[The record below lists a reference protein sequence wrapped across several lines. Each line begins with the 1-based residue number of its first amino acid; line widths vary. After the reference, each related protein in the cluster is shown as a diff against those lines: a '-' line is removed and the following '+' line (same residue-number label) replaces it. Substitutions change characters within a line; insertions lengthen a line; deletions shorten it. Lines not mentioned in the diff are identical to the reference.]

1 MPVVPCKVTALA
13 PIVNGGSQEGETAW
27 RLFALHHEP
36 TSLTRAWKL
45 KLVVNSSS
53 SIEMWTGTR
62 KRVKRGFPNHI
73 RFAWE
78 WHAGWSLESAFGVEQ
93 RTTHDLESVESSHRH
108 CQTCTGSSKQLP
120 ATRGPV
126 IERTRSISERRVQ
139 VKGKGKGNGDI
150 PKTPCPICNTRDCC
164 CSTND
169 ATRGKGKCKGKDGN
183 IQNMLTRPLQCWNCN
198 NTGQVA
204 KDCATKKPNLSAMDG
219 RADDRVCQPAKWSG
233 F

>member
-1 MPVVPCKVTALA
+1 MERAEQSTTPSVSTKRGTMATKRAPSTLHYMPVVPCKVTALA
-13 PIVNGGSQEGETAW
+13 LIVNGGSQEGETAW

-93 RTTHDLESVESSHRH
+93 WTTHDLESAESSHRH
-108 CQTCTGSSKQLP
+108 CQTCKRQQQATTLNAWTCHRTNLKHFRKACSS
-120 ATRGPV
+120 AR
-126 IERTRSISERRVQ
+126 ERQRQWRHSEDSV
-139 VKGKGKGNGDI
+139 
-150 PKTPCPICNTRDCC
+150 
-164 CSTND
+164 
-169 ATRGKGKCKGKDGN
+169 
-183 IQNMLTRPLQCWNCN
+183 
-198 NTGQVA
+198 
-204 KDCATKKPNLSAMDG
+204 PNL
-219 RADDRVCQPAKWSG
+219 
-233 F
+233 